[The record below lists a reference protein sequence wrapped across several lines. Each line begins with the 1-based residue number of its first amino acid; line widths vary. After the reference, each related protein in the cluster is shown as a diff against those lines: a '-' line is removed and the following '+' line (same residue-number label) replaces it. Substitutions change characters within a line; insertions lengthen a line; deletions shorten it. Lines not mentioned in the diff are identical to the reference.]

1 MVRQRH
7 VARPRHLAAPDPPH
21 IGERMRRGATRPR
34 GDQCGAGAGAA
45 GEAMEA
51 GGLEGF
57 GEGRGWENGGGP
69 PRQQR
74 LARPRGACHTVV
86 MIPL

>member
-1 MVRQRH
+1 MVCQRH
-7 VARPRHLAAPDPPH
+7 RTWHRHLAAPHPPP
-21 IGERMRRGATRPR
+21 IRAGVRRGATRPR